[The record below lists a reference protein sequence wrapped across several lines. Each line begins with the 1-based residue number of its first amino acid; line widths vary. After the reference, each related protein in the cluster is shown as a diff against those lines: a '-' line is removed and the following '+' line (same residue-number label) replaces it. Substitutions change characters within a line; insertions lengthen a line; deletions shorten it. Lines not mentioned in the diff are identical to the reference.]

1 MGIGFGFSEINTAI
15 FEERVAAV
23 LEGLNVEA
31 DLALQLLADKTVAAM
46 QAAAPVSDLPQDV
59 PDELR
64 DGISAGP
71 LEPGPSGASV
81 TISSTAPYSSFVEF
95 GTSKMPPEPFF
106 RPALLQAKIEAP

>member
-15 FEERVAAV
+15 FEERVAAA

-31 DLALQLLADKTVAAM
+31 DLALQLLADKTVGAI

-59 PDELR
+59 PDELH

-71 LEPGPSGASV
+71 LEPGPTGASV
-81 TISSTAPYSSFVEF
+81 TIISSAPYSAYVEL
-95 GTSKMPPEPFF
+95 GTSKMSPEPFF
-106 RPALLQAKIEAP
+106 RPALLHAKIEAP